1 MNTKHKLITKQP
13 HTLPNTHNDLS
24 LSSTK
29 TEAMVVE
36 EGKDV
41 IVQLTP
47 QGPEKDYG
55 QSSPEDSD
63 MYTTRG

>member
-1 MNTKHKLITKQP
+1 MKCNIHL
-13 HTLPNTHNDLS
+13 
-24 LSSTK
+24 LSSPK
-29 TEAMVVE
+29 DEAVVVE

-47 QGPEKDYG
+47 APEKDYG
-55 QSSPEDSD
+55 QSSPEDND

>member
-1 MNTKHKLITKQP
+1 MQIYYKTPNIPITVLSIMVLF
-13 HTLPNTHNDLS
+13 LPQ
-24 LSSTK
+24 K
-29 TEAMVVE
+29 TEAKVVQ

-41 IVQLTP
+41 VVQLAPTT
-47 QGPEKDYG
+47 PEKDYG